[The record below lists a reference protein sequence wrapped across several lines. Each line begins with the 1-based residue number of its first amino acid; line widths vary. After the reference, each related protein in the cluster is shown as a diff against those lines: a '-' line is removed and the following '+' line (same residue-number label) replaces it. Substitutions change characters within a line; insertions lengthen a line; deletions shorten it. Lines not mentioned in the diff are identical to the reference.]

1 MGFILHS
8 PGIRRRHQPGQ
19 HFKKSEI
26 TFGNCPPQASH
37 NARLVILEIMKISE
51 LAQRTG
57 VSVHR
62 LRRYEEQGMIRAERS
77 AAGYREFSQT
87 AVREVIFIAMSRDLG
102 FSLKVVGET
111 LPAYRAGTLTF
122 DELVERMQGRI
133 GEVDT
138 QIAALHTVREKLVSH
153 IAWLKKRKREFTK
166 RGQRK
171 SSTPWPQ
178 PRKPKP

>member
-1 MGFILHS
+1 
-8 PGIRRRHQPGQ
+8 
-19 HFKKSEI
+19 
-26 TFGNCPPQASH
+26 
-37 NARLVILEIMKISE
+37 MKVSE
-51 LAQRTG
+51 LAERTQ
-57 VSVHR
+57 VSAHR
-62 LRRYEEQGMIRAERS
+62 LRRYEAMGLISAERNS
-77 AAGYREFSQT
+77 SGYREFT
-87 AVREVIFIAMSRDLG
+87 DRTVREVIFIAMSRDLG